1 MSSTGRRGTPQPN
14 GKGDYKAIQAS
25 VNLRGRSE
33 ALADGGEAHPVC
45 YNRGPVMTP
54 I

>member
-1 MSSTGRRGTPQPN
+1 MSITGRRKAPQAN

-25 VNLRGRSE
+25 VNLRGGKA
-33 ALADGGEAHPVC
+33 ALADGGEAHAVC